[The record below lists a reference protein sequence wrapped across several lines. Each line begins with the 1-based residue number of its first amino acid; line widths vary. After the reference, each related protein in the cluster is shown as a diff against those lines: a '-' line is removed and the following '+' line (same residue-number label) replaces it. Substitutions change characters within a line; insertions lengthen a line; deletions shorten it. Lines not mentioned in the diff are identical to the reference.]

1 MADKISKIRTVVMFV
16 IFGSKQHSTQN
27 DGRVRLL
34 ITNIHLRNKFH
45 MYSALA
51 IATKPK
57 AKCNLRTVAMLLLY
71 T

>member
-1 MADKISKIRTVVMFV
+1 
-16 IFGSKQHSTQN
+16 
-27 DGRVRLL
+27 
-34 ITNIHLRNKFH
+34 

-71 T
+71 TQHKYRKRFTFFEVIYNNT